1 MPDKRAPKSRSK
13 RAAKPVSASD
23 VTAQFQRMLKA
34 APEATHYL
42 LRLFIT
48 GTTPRS
54 IAAIAN
60 IRALC
65 DQYLAGHVDLEVV
78 DIYQQPSEARG
89 EQIIAAPTLVREL
102 PSPPRRMVG
111 DLSDAKKVL
120 LGLNLMPH
128 GSASATAGGTE
139 WIKL

>member
-1 MPDKRAPKSRSK
+1 
-13 RAAKPVSASD
+13 
-23 VTAQFQRMLKA
+23 MLKA
-34 APEATHYL
+34 APESTRYV

-54 IAAIAN
+54 MTAIAN

-65 DQYLAGHVDLEVV
+65 DQYLAGHVELEVV
-78 DIYQQPSEARG
+78 DIYQQPAEARG

-102 PSPPRRMVG
+102 PAPPRRMVG
-111 DLSDAKKVL
+111 DLSDPKKVL
-120 LGLNLMPH
+120 MGLNLVPH
-128 GSASATAGGTE
+128 GSTLNPTDGTE

>member
-1 MPDKRAPKSRSK
+1 MPDKRAPKPRSK
-13 RAAKPVSASD
+13 RGAKPPSGTD
-23 VTAQFQRMLKA
+23 VTAQFEKMLKA

-65 DQYLAGHVDLEVV
+65 DEYLAGHVELEVV
-78 DIYQQPSEARG
+78 DIYQQPAEACG

-111 DLSDAKKVL
+111 DLSDPKKVL
-120 LGLNLMPH
+120 LGLNLVPH
-128 GSASATAGGTE
+128 GSGMDTTDGTE